1 MPFGIA
7 EKVYFAGYLNSTDV
21 KKMYRCADISVFP
34 STYEPFGIVAI
45 EAMLSGTPVVVSD
58 IGGLNEIVEHGVTG
72 MKSYAG
78 NPNSLAD
85 SILTLLFDHKLA
97 DEIVKNAKA
106 KVKAEYNWAKITSD
120 THFVYQKA
128 IAETVAERQAKQI
141 AQEHALKK
149 KKASTQKA
157 NPISNLLDFNEKK
170 QALA

>member
-1 MPFGIA
+1 MF
-7 EKVYFAGYLNSTDV
+7 FA
-21 KKMYRCADISVFP
+21 
-34 STYEPFGIVAI
+34 
-45 EAMLSGTPVVVSD
+45 
-58 IGGLNEIVEHGVTG
+58 
-72 MKSYAG
+72 
-78 NPNSLAD
+78 

-97 DEIVKNAKA
+97 DEIVKNAKS

-141 AQEHALKK
+141 AQEDALKK
-149 KKASTQKA
+149 KKASTQKT